1 MIPERFGKRRNMKDT
16 SYILIELMLR
26 QMIKKYKDDPKRSV
40 RNLIDM
46 AQNFAKGRF
55 QRRFFEAAYSM
66 LNNEES
72 AYYELVDNVLMNVDT
87 DRLITLGMNIGYNSC
102 TKGAGIIRE
111 KEAAENFDIPWSMSL
126 EISPESEADL
136 TDYIKL
142 VEQGKNLG
150 IYTWMIFADHRPEG
164 FLDIISQQTECAFV
178 LFCEPDIVTEEFLDE
193 ISPLK
198 NLMLCIHYTERTEP
212 ACEQIHSRAMPC
224 AVYLKYSENNIRQ
237 LLDNTVIHRMEHISP
252 MLCVLVAE
260 KDCPTEVQKKAA
272 EYAANAR
279 MSQQYP
285 FIVWEYLQDGMTV
298 DTIISD
304 DPCSAY
310 FDGKGYFHSY
320 FHSYSDG
327 KYSEEL
333 NFHNNSFRYI
343 LSKAFYK
350 SR

>member
-1 MIPERFGKRRNMKDT
+1 MKDT

-26 QMIKKYKDDPKRSV
+26 QMIKKYRDDPKRSV

-46 AQNFAKGRF
+46 ALNFAKGRF
-55 QRRFFEAAYSM
+55 QRSFFEAAHSM
-66 LNNEES
+66 LNNEDS
-72 AYYELVDNVLMNVDT
+72 AYYELVDYVLMNADT

-111 KEAAENFDIPWSMSL
+111 KEAADNFDIPWSMSL
-126 EISPESEADL
+126 EISDKSEKYL

-150 IYTWMIFADHRPEG
+150 IYTWMIFTDHRPNKI
-164 FLDIISQQTECAFV
+164 LNIISQQPECAFV
-178 LFCEPDIVTEEFLDE
+178 LFCEPDIVTEDFLDE
-193 ISPLK
+193 ISPLN
-198 NLMLCIHYTERTEP
+198 NLMLCVHYTEGAEA
-212 ACEQIHSRAMPC
+212 ACEQICSRGMLSS
-224 AVYLKYSENNIRQ
+224 VYLKYNEKNIRQ
-237 LLDNTVIHRMEHISP
+237 LLDNTAIHRMEHISP

-260 KDCPTEVQKKAA
+260 KACPTEVQKKAA
-272 EYAANAR
+272 EYAANVR
-279 MSQQYP
+279 ISQQYP
-285 FIVWEYLQDGMTV
+285 FLMWEYLHDGMMV

-310 FDGKGYFHSY
+310 FDSEGYFHAH

-327 KYSEEL
+327 KCMEEL
-333 NFHNNSFRYI
+333 NFHNSSFRYI
-343 LSKAFYK
+343 LNNAFSK